1 MNDMNKVYPSLIRF
15 QNPFPRQFWL
25 GLALIALFWPLNWLL
40 DGRRTHILFFPL
52 WLGYCLAVD
61 GLVYARRGNSLLSR
75 DWRAYMGLFMISAPA
90 WWLFE
95 FINWRTQNWE
105 YLGDEP
111 ILWLRI
117 LWKSMSFSTVIPA
130 VFGTAELVCTFGW
143 LKKLGKWL
151 VIPPTRP
158 VTSSFFVAGLL
169 MLTALLVW
177 PAVFF
182 PLIWFALFF
191 VSAPLNVW
199 LGYPS
204 LAEYTRLGNWRPV
217 VALILG
223 ALICGFFWE
232 MWNYY
237 AYPKWVYHVKPFEF
251 FYIFEMPLL
260 GYGGYLP
267 FGLETFALYHLIC
280 GLLGLSRPDYLQIDD

>member
-1 MNDMNKVYPSLIRF
+1 MNDMNKVYPSLISF
-15 QNPFPRQFWL
+15 QNSLPRPFWL
-25 GLALIALFWPLNWLL
+25 GLALIALLWPLNWLL

-52 WLGYCLAVD
+52 WLGYCLTVD
-61 GLVYARRGNSLLSR
+61 GLVYARRGSSLLSR
-75 DWRAYMGLFMISAPA
+75 DWRAYLGLFVISAPA

-117 LWKSMSFSTVIPA
+117 IWKSMSFSTVIPA
-130 VFGTAELVCTFGW
+130 VFGTAELICTFGW
-143 LKKLGKWL
+143 LKKWDKWL
-151 VIPPTRP
+151 VIRPTRP
-158 VTSSFFVAGLL
+158 VTISFFMAGLV

-177 PAVFF
+177 PTVFF
-182 PLIWFALFF
+182 PLVWFALFF
-191 VSAPLNVW
+191 ISAPLNIW
-199 LGYPS
+199 SGNPS
-204 LAEYTRLGNWRPV
+204 LAEYTRFGNWRPAV
-217 VALILG
+217 TLMLA
-223 ALICGFFWE
+223 ALICGLFWE

-237 AYPKWVYHVKPFEF
+237 AYPKWIYHVKPFEF

-267 FGLETFALYHLIC
+267 FGLETFALYHLIG
-280 GLLGLSRPDYLQIDD
+280 GLLGLSRPDYLQIDG